1 MEDVDQVL
9 SVGSRFHH
17 SCSGWM
23 DVAFVAQIGVSPL
36 PVSPLPSRWKMNGGR
51 FPTLSQPF
59 RAIDQWA
66 VTLPVIA
73 FLT

>member
-1 MEDVDQVL
+1 
-9 SVGSRFHH
+9 
-17 SCSGWM
+17 M

-36 PVSPLPSRWKMNGGR
+36 PVSPLPCRWENEWR
-51 FPTLSQPF
+51 ALPNFAQPF

-73 FLT
+73 FLN

>member
-1 MEDVDQVL
+1 
-9 SVGSRFHH
+9 
-17 SCSGWM
+17 M

-36 PVSPLPSRWKMNGGR
+36 PVSPLPVSPLPCRWENEWR
-51 FPTLSQPF
+51 ALPNFAQPF

-73 FLT
+73 FLN